1 MFINEANKK
10 LTHFER
16 LGDLFDMLPV
26 NIIIL
31 QMAVLNIG
39 FGKQKE
45 ILLLSAVKSV
55 THEIHKETC
64 VQHGRDLRSKS
75 RMWCSL

>member
-1 MFINEANKK
+1 
-10 LTHFER
+10 
-16 LGDLFDMLPV
+16 MLPV

-45 ILLLSAVKSV
+45 ILLLSAVESV
-55 THEIHKETC
+55 THEIHKETW
-64 VQHGRDLRSKS
+64 VEHGRDLRSKS